1 MNDWIIFTADTIRSL
16 GWIGPLAFA
25 LIYIIATVALIPG
38 SAMSLI
44 AGFIY
49 GPIFGVAL
57 VSPVSVTA
65 ATIAFLLARSAFR
78 PSIERQIQKRHF
90 LKGLNQAAEESG
102 FKLITLLRLSPI
114 FPFVLLNYSLGL
126 TRVSLRDYVL
136 ASFFGMFPATVLY
149 VYIGSIAYSVAELL
163 SGQRQTSIGETILY
177 WFGLTATVTV
187 TVLLTRMARR
197 SLEGLSKDET
207 QGNPV
212 VEE

>member
-1 MNDWIIFTADTIRSL
+1 
-16 GWIGPLAFA
+16 
-25 LIYIIATVALIPG
+25 
-38 SAMSLI
+38 
-44 AGFIY
+44 
-49 GPIFGVAL
+49 
-57 VSPVSVTA
+57 
-65 ATIAFLLARSAFR
+65 LLARSAFR
-78 PSIERQIQKRHF
+78 PSIEGRIQKHHF

-149 VYIGSIAYSVAELL
+149 VYIGSVAYSVAELL

-177 WFGLTATVTV
+177 WFGLAATVTV